1 MSDLNQTEILKSFKD
16 HDADLK
22 SQEIQLENIIKMIK
36 EEFNLEHEEE
46 GSEKSRDTGFEEMR
60 STENSNDV
68 DNNSNEVPKDNLLI
82 KSNQNYDLNKDYLT
96 EEDFTDENNRK
107 KFDELNEFIQK
118 AIQFGANALDLS
130 KRDLTKIP
138 KKLTELSNLEY
149 IYLEGNQ
156 LKNLPENFFEI
167 FSQLKWLDVRNNQL
181 TEIPSKCL
189 ENHES
194 LRYLLLENNL
204 IKRLPCEISSLKNL
218 TALNLT
224 NNPIEYPPLD
234 IVQKGCKFIQEFLR
248 KDYFNS
254 CIENDKNP
262 NYNIESDFS
271 EIKSATDDIWAS
283 DDESNDQSKKRIYSK
298 SDSLSLKNCDN
309 RINTVTRNA
318 LRASSMRPLDAQY
331 AKYELRE
338 RINTAKLN
346 ANKLSKNVMKLLNKR
361 TIPNDMTIY
370 KNEKLEKALQR
381 GSVESYKMEKEKID
395 FKIQKV
401 NDKIVAEKFK
411 ENLRREQRKLLN
423 KRMVKGIDFVEPVM
437 NAPFDINEDHLKVMT
452 NEERAMLDRKLELE
466 RMRSLSPETL
476 WRIEEERRLRDHL
489 LQDKIREYTV
499 KLLNRR
505 NNRNENPKY
514 DKIQAAKDLRELK
527 AIHREIEQRRYEIQ
541 FNIRAYTGGLKFRET
556 AKLHNKTK
564 TTNPT
569 RIK

>member
-298 SDSLSLKNCDN
+298 SDSLSLK
-309 RINTVTRNA
+309 
-318 LRASSMRPLDAQY
+318 
-331 AKYELRE
+331 K
-338 RINTAKLN
+338 
-346 ANKLSKNVMKLLNKR
+346 